1 MIVLQYFGKH
11 LLQNRI
17 MISRVMKN
25 KLPYCNIQIVF
36 QTKCEVTDIFTF
48 KGKIPV
54 FLSSGIVHK
63 FKCSG
68 CSATYYSKTKLH
80 FKFRMSEYGVSAL
93 TGKS

>member
-1 MIVLQYFGKH
+1 
-11 LLQNRI
+11 

-48 KGKIPV
+48 KDKIPV

-63 FKCSG
+63 FKCSD
-68 CSATYYSKTKLH
+68 CSDIYFGKTKRY
-80 FKFRMSEYGVSAL
+80 FKVRMCEHLGISPF
-93 TGKS
+93 TGKTVTG

>member
-48 KGKIPV
+48 KDKIPV
-54 FLSSGIVHK
+54 Y
-63 FKCSG
+63 CS
-68 CSATYYSKTKLH
+68 
-80 FKFRMSEYGVSAL
+80 
-93 TGKS
+93 